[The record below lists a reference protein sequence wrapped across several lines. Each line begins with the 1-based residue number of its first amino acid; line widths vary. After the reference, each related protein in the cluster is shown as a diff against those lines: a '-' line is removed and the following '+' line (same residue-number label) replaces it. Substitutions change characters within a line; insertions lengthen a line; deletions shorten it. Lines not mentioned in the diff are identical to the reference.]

1 MFRIRDILSIR
12 DLTKEEIDYVL
23 SRAEELEVYA
33 EGARSGSR
41 GGGSDSNTDLLDGKI
56 LANLFYEPSTRTR
69 LSFEVA
75 MKRLGGEVINL
86 SSPDMSA
93 AAKGENL
100 VDTIKVVSKYCD
112 IIALRHPK
120 EGASRMAAAFS
131 SVPIINAGDGAGQ
144 HPTQTL
150 LDLYTLKKEG
160 LLDQLKIALIG
171 DLKYGR
177 TIHSLVYALSLYGA
191 ELFLVSP
198 DALKIPA
205 DIKTDL
211 KEAGAD
217 ISEYTDINEVI
228 KKVNVLYL
236 TRIQKERF
244 PDPAEYNKVA
254 GTYRITTDLIKE
266 NESVVIMHPLPKID
280 EIEAEV
286 DRTENARY
294 FTQAFYGIPVRM
306 AVLYIL
312 LLERK

>member
-1 MFRIRDILSIR
+1 MFTKRHIISTRDF
-12 DLTKEEIDYVL
+12 TKEEIDYIL
-23 SRAEELEVYA
+23 RRAEKLEVYA
-33 EGARSGSR
+33 QGFGEGAGKKSE
-41 GGGSDSNTDLLDGKI
+41 LLAGKI

-86 SSPDMSA
+86 SSPEMSS

-100 VDTIKVVSKYCD
+100 VDTLRVVSTYCD

-120 EGASRMAAAFS
+120 EGASRMATSFA

-150 LDLYTLKKEG
+150 LDLYTIKKEH
-160 LLDQLKIALIG
+160 LLDRLKIALIG

-177 TIHSLVYALSLYGA
+177 TVHSLAYALSLYGA
-191 ELFLVSP
+191 KLFFVSP
-198 DALKIPA
+198 EALRMPA
-205 DIKTDL
+205 EIKMDL

-217 ISEYTDINEVI
+217 IFESVDIRDVI
-228 KKVNVLYL
+228 EEVNVLYL
-236 TRIQKERF
+236 TRIQRERF

-254 GTYRITTDLIKE
+254 GTYRITPDLIKM
-266 NESVVIMHPLPKID
+266 NEKVVLMHPLPKID
-280 EIEAEV
+280 EIDAEI
-286 DRTENARY
+286 DKMANARY

-306 AVLYIL
+306 AVLSIL
-312 LLERK
+312 LGK